1 MENKNRLP
9 IIIAALVAVAVLV
22 IVLLVLSSKSHKIK
36 NLEKFTAQV
45 EQEYQNY
52 SQSDLDK
59 AQAKF
64 EKYVAKVEKKK
75 LSGEETSHVNELKG
89 ECKGY
94 FAQAKAHLILKDFQD
109 AVEEAGDEVKGVIES
124 LK

>member
-22 IVLLVLSSKSHKIK
+22 IVLLVLGSKSHKIK
-36 NLEKFTAQV
+36 NLEKFTTKV

-52 SQSDLDK
+52 SQADLEK

-75 LSGEETSHVNELKG
+75 LTGDETSHVNQLKG

-94 FAQAKAHLILKDFQD
+94 FAQAKARLILKDFQD